1 MKTAARGGRKELWK
15 EVRRVGDWM
24 LYAAAIVGAWT
35 AASATVTLAESLGKK
50 KDRLSAGTEKRSGRT
65 NPAE

>member
-1 MKTAARGGRKELWK
+1 M
-15 EVRRVGDWM
+15 GDWA

-50 KDRLSAGTEKRSGRT
+50 KDRLSAGTEKRSGQIKS
-65 NPAE
+65 AK